1 MVNQSS
7 EELSGS
13 LNEMYSAT
21 GISKDTDGGSAFG
34 ITGVGD
40 QRVETGSHIKVKG
53 GSLKAGYAHNFKSNA
68 GTTLAGVFGEY
79 GYGKYDSYLDDG
91 THGKG
96 DTQHLGAGV
105 FVNHTF
111 ENDFYAQA
119 SVKAGKVKSDY
130 QSQDFGTHYYGDTVS
145 FDTDSTYV
153 GTHIGV
159 GQIVRLSDSD
169 TLDAYGKYF
178 YTRTSSDEAKLSSG
192 ETYHFDA
199 VNSHR
204 VRVGAR
210 YEHAFG
216 DKVGVFA
223 GGAFEREFDA
233 QANAQYQG
241 FNLPTPSMKG
251 NTGIVEVG
259 VSTKGAVKLDASLQG
274 FGGKRRGA
282 GLNIGIKF

>member
-1 MVNQSS
+1 MHN
-7 EELSGS
+7 
-13 LNEMYSAT
+13 
-21 GISKDTDGGSAFG
+21 
-34 ITGVGD
+34 
-40 QRVETGSHIKVKG
+40 
-53 GSLKAGYAHNFKSNA
+53 NFKSNA
-68 GTTLAGVFGEY
+68 GTTLAGVFAEY
-79 GYGKYDSYLDDG
+79 GNGKYDSFLDDG

-130 QSQDFGTHYYGDTVS
+130 QSNDFGTHYYGKTVS
-145 FDTDSTYV
+145 FDTDSSYI
-153 GTHIGV
+153 GTHIGA
-159 GQIVRLSDSD
+159 GKIVRLSDTDSI
-169 TLDAYGKYF
+169 DAYGKYF
-178 YTRTSSDEAKLSSG
+178 YTRTSADDAKLSSG

-210 YEHAFG
+210 YEHTFN

-233 QANAQYQG
+233 RANAQYQG

-259 VSTKGAVKLDASLQG
+259 VSAGGAVKVDASVQG